1 MSGKN
6 CHLFVKRKID
16 KCTLNQEHHI
26 LACFL
31 LLSVFVLSILINPSR
46 PDHGQREKINL
57 HFYIHTSLWCLKKF
71 YEEYKDLKKPK
82 SKVKLYL

>member
-1 MSGKN
+1 MSGKKLPSF
-6 CHLFVKRKID
+6 CQKKDD

-31 LLSVFVLSILINPSR
+31 VLSVFVLSILINPFR
-46 PDHGQREKINL
+46 PDHGRREKINL
-57 HFYIHTSLWCLKKF
+57 HFYIHTSLWCVKKF